1 MSFKVPR
8 GDDYVEVDLPDCDV
22 TIAELPGGEPVDVRE
37 AAQQAVADPHGPALA
52 ERADPDDDVAI
63 VVTDVTRD
71 APDGV
76 LVDVLFEELEDAGI
90 DRDQVTIVLGLGLHR
105 PMDDDEIEAEL
116 GAYADLAENHDPDD
130 TVTLG
135 KVNDVP
141 IEIYRPVAEADL
153 VLTTGQSEPH
163 QYAGF
168 SGGAKTVI
176 IGAGGE
182 SFIKYTHGPEML
194 SQDAVKLGKID
205 GNPFREA
212 VEEAGEL
219 VDLDFC
225 LNVTP
230 GPDGF
235 LDAAAGDS
243 GAVVRDLAE
252 TAREALAFEV
262 DGEYDAVVSGVGAP
276 KDAQLYQT
284 TRGITYVVL
293 SDGAPVKEGGRVV
306 VPAVL
311 DEGYGA
317 GRGEERFYEWLSG
330 AEDAE
335 SCYQAMLEG
344 YEPGAQRGFVTV
356 RSLRHADAYITNSE
370 DPELV
375 EECLMHAEGTVE
387 DAIEPGSDVLVVPKA
402 PKTLL
407 V

>member
-1 MSFKVPR
+1 MSFSVPH
-8 GDDYVEVDLPDCDV
+8 GDEYLDIDLPGCSV
-22 TIAELPGGEPVDVRE
+22 TVAELPGGDPVDVRE
-37 AAQQAVADPHGPALA
+37 AAEAAVANPHGDPLT
-52 ERADPDDDVAI
+52 ERVDTDDEIAI

-71 APDGV
+71 APDGA
-76 LVDVLFEELEDAGI
+76 LVDVLMDELAEVGV
-90 DRDQVTIVLGLGLHR
+90 DRDQVTIVIGLGLHG
-105 PMDDDEIEAEL
+105 PMDEDQIEEEL
-116 GAYADLAENHDPDD
+116 GEYADLAENHDPDE
-130 TVTLG
+130 VVQVG
-135 KVNDVP
+135 QVGDVP
-141 IEIYRPVAEADL
+141 VEVYEPVAEADR

-168 SGGAKTVI
+168 SGGAKTVV

-182 SFIKYTHGPEML
+182 AIIRFTHGPEML

-212 VEEAGEL
+212 VETAGEQIG
-219 VDLDFC
+219 LDFC
-225 LNVTP
+225 LNVLP
-230 GPDGF
+230 GPEGF
-235 LDAAAGDS
+235 LAASAGDS

-252 TAREALAFEV
+252 DARDALAYEV
-262 DGEYDAVVSGVGAP
+262 EEEYDVVISGVGAP

-311 DEGYGA
+311 DEGYGS
-317 GRGEERFYEWLSG
+317 GRGEDRFYDWLSN
-330 AEDAE
+330 AEDAD
-335 SCYQAMLEG
+335 SCYQEMLEG

-356 RSLRHADAYITNSE
+356 RSLRHADAYITDSE

-375 EECLMHAEGTVE
+375 EDCLMHARDHVA
-387 DAIEPGSDVLVVPKA
+387 DAVPMGSKVLVVPKA